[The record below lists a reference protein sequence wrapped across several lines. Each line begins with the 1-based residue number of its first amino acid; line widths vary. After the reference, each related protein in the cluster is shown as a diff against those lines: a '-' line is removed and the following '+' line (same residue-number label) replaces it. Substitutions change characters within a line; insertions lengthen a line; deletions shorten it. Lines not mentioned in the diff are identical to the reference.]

1 VPNAVITGA
10 GRGIGAAV
18 ADALAAQGWKLALVD
33 RGADDPDLSYPLS
46 TPGQLGEVA
55 RRTGAVPLQAD
66 VRDPAALAAAVDEA
80 TERLG
85 GLDAAVA
92 CAGAMAG
99 GVPLW
104 RTDDA
109 TWRVLLEVNLG
120 GVFALARAAVPHL
133 LQAPTGRFVAISSAA
148 GTRPLPSLAAYAAAK
163 HGVVGLV
170 RSLAADLAGTA
181 VTANVVCPG
190 STDTPM
196 LAATAPLYNL
206 DDVGVFA
213 QHAYLGRLLRPEE
226 IAAAVAWLCSP
237 GASAVTA
244 AVLGVDGGFTG

>member
-18 ADALAAQGWKLALVD
+18 ADALASQGWTLALVD
-33 RGADDPDLSYPLS
+33 RGADDPDLPYPLS
-46 TPGQLGEVA
+46 TPGQLEEVA

-66 VRDPAALAAAVDEA
+66 VRHPAALAAAVDEA
-80 TERLG
+80 AERLG

-104 RTDDA
+104 ETDDP

-133 LQAPTGRFVAISSAA
+133 LQASTGRFVAISSAA

>member
-1 VPNAVITGA
+1 
-10 GRGIGAAV
+10 
-18 ADALAAQGWKLALVD
+18 
-33 RGADDPDLSYPLS
+33 
-46 TPGQLGEVA
+46 
-55 RRTGAVPLQAD
+55 
-66 VRDPAALAAAVDEA
+66 
-80 TERLG
+80 
-85 GLDAAVA
+85 
-92 CAGAMAG
+92 
-99 GVPLW
+99 
-104 RTDDA
+104 
-109 TWRVLLEVNLG
+109 
-120 GVFALARAAVPHL
+120 
-133 LQAPTGRFVAISSAA
+133 
-148 GTRPLPSLAAYAAAK
+148 LPSLAAYAAAK

>member
-1 VPNAVITGA
+1 MPNAVITGA

-18 ADALAAQGWKLALVD
+18 ADALAAQGWTLALVD
-33 RGADDPDLSYPLS
+33 RGVDDPDLPYPLS
-46 TPGQLGEVA
+46 TPCQLEEVA

-80 TERLG
+80 AERLG
-85 GLDAAVA
+85 GLDGAVA

-104 RTDDA
+104 ETGDA
-109 TWRVLLEVNLG
+109 TWRVLIEVNLG
-120 GVFALARAAVPHL
+120 GVFALSRAAVPHL

-196 LAATAPLYNL
+196 LAATAPLYDL
-206 DDVGVFA
+206 TDVGAFA
-213 QHAYLGRLLRPEE
+213 QHAYLRRLLRPEE

-237 GASAVTA
+237 GASGVTA

>member
-18 ADALAAQGWKLALVD
+18 ADALSAQGWTLALID
-33 RGADDPDLSYPLS
+33 RGADDPDLTYPLS
-46 TPGQLGEVA
+46 TAVELEAVA
-55 RRTGAVPLQAD
+55 ARTGGIALTAD
-66 VRDPAALAAAVDEA
+66 VRDPVALAAAVDA
-80 TERLG
+80 AASRLG
-85 GLDAAVA
+85 GLDAAVG

-104 RTDDA
+104 ETDDA
-109 TWRVLLEVNLG
+109 MWRVLLEVNLG
-120 GVFALARAAVPHL
+120 GIFALARAAVPHL
-133 LQAPTGRFVAISSAA
+133 LAARAGRFVAISSAA
-148 GTRPLPSLAAYAAAK
+148 GTRPLRSLAAYAAAK

-196 LAATAPLYNL
+196 LAATAPLYGL
-206 DDVGVFA
+206 GDPQVFA
-213 QHAYLGRLLRPEE
+213 QHAYLGRLLHPEE
-226 IAAAVAWLCSP
+226 VAAAVAWLCSP
-237 GASAVTA
+237 GASGVTA